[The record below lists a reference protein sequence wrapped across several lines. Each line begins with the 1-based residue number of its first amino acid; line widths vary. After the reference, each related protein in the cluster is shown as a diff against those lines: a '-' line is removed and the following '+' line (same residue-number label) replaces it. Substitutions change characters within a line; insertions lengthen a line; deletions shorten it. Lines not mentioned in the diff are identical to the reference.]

1 MACFGRSSVGLRGTA
16 GSVTRALRYSVV
28 GKPVRSVFS
37 LARSRSFPVKSIA
50 SQSLAARSPSII
62 GRSLP
67 SSLSYGRYCI
77 STATASRGHGTD
89 GEAGRIYRSLESS
102 PDGKKLCVSWADGE
116 ESTYHAVW
124 LRHNCRCPQCWD
136 DRNAGPM
143 VYFDSLKNVE
153 IKATEVSGNGSKDE
167 SVISSAGPSKSGHCH
182 RKSKHFK
189 ILGQFVDTLSNKHR
203 MVSKLRL
210 TVYSNS

>member
-1 MACFGRSSVGLRGTA
+1 MACFGSGSVRLRGMA
-16 GSVTRALRYSVV
+16 GSVTRALRYGVV

-37 LARSRSFPVKSIA
+37 LASARSFPVKSIA
-50 SQSLAARSPSII
+50 SQSRSPSII

-67 SSLSYGRYCI
+67 SSLSCGRYCI
-77 STATASRGHGTD
+77 RTTTTSRGYGTD
-89 GEAGRIYRSLESS
+89 SKAGRIYRSLESS
-102 PDGKKLCVSWADGE
+102 PDGKKLCVSWADEE

-153 IKATEVSGNGSKDE
+153 IKATEVSGDGKTKVLSLQ
-167 SVISSAGPSKSGHCH
+167 VAL
-182 RKSKHFK
+182 
-189 ILGQFVDTLSNKHR
+189 LGLDTIAENIF
-203 MVSKLRL
+203 
-210 TVYSNS
+210 